1 MCLAAS
7 RIYYVG
13 HRWFVHGSDR
23 GRGRSMSKI
32 QVMLVVGAR
41 PQFIKSAPLVREI
54 LTSRRQIQL
63 SIIHS
68 GQHYDPQMSE
78 IFFRQLQIPTPFM
91 NLRVGSA
98 SHAIQTAA
106 IMRSLE
112 KPMLRTS
119 PDLVL
124 VPGDTNTTLAAA
136 LTAAKLN
143 FPVAHLEAGLRSG
156 DMSMP
161 EEINRRL
168 TDHCSSMLFAPTRTA
183 THNLRIE
190 GLSKG
195 TSLTGDTMVDTLRIV
210 APFVERKE
218 KEVLKRFQ
226 LSPLEFVLVTMH
238 RPSNVDNLNRL
249 REILL
254 ALRRISKKVLV
265 VFPVHPRT
273 RSRITKLEIAKRLG
287 RDGIH
292 LTTPLGYLEN
302 LCLLKNANCLLTDSG
317 GMQKESFLLQ
327 VPCVTVRST
336 TEWPETLVG
345 KANRLTPRPEMIAKT
360 ILSIAFNEP
369 LKQAIRRLKN
379 PFGDGYASAR
389 IADLIEAKLQAGD
402 PRNRH
407 SSTNQRT
414 R

>member
-1 MCLAAS
+1 
-7 RIYYVG
+7 
-13 HRWFVHGSDR
+13 
-23 GRGRSMSKI
+23 
-32 QVMLVVGAR
+32 
-41 PQFIKSAPLVREI
+41 
-54 LTSRRQIQL
+54 
-63 SIIHS
+63 
-68 GQHYDPQMSE
+68 MSE

-91 NLRVGSA
+91 NLRAGSG
-98 SHAIQTAA
+98 SHATQTAT

-112 KPMLRTS
+112 EPMLRTS
-119 PDLVL
+119 PDLVI

-143 FPVAHLEAGLRSG
+143 LPVAHLEAGLRSG

-183 THNLRIE
+183 THNLRME

-210 APFVERKE
+210 APFVERKQE
-218 KEVLKRFQ
+218 EVLKRLQ

-254 ALRRISKKVLV
+254 ALRRISKKVRV

-273 RSRITKLEIAKRLG
+273 RSKITKLKVAKRLG

-292 LTTPLGYLEN
+292 LTNPLGYVEN
-302 LCLLKNANCLLTDSG
+302 LSLLKNANCLLTDSG
-317 GMQKESFLLQ
+317 GMQKEAFLLH

-345 KANRLTPRPEMIAKT
+345 KANRLTPRPDMIAKT
-360 ILSIAFNEP
+360 ILSVAFNEP

-379 PFGDGYASAR
+379 PFGDGYASVR
-389 IADLIEAKLQAGD
+389 IVHLIEAKL
-402 PRNRH
+402 
-407 SSTNQRT
+407 
-414 R
+414 